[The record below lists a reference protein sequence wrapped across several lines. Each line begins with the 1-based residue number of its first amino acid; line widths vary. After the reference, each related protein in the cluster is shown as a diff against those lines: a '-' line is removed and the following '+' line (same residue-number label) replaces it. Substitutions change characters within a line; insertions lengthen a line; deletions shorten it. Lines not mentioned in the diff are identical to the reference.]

1 MTVKTQ
7 MNIALQKKSSLGRN
21 IEELISPY
29 CGELVN
35 LLVADEEHR
44 ELIEYANQ
52 LPSLQLSPR
61 SMCDLELLSIGA
73 FSPLDRFMG
82 KADYTRVLQEMRLAN
97 GTLFPIPITLPV
109 QHVQSIQEG
118 KDIALRSPKNE
129 LLAIMTVEEVF
140 DWSISEEARLVLETT
155 DVRHPLIAEMAS
167 WGKAYISGPLRVLSL
182 PNHYDFVELRKT
194 PAEVRSTIQALDHTN
209 VVAFQTRNPIH
220 RAHEELTKRA
230 AEQVGGALL
239 IHPVV
244 GMTKPGDVDHYTR
257 VRAYKGLVERYYD
270 KRTTVLSL
278 LPLAMRMAG
287 PREAVWHA
295 IIRRNYGANHFIVGR
310 DHAGPGIDST
320 GRPFY
325 GPYDAPNLL
334 QRFEPEV
341 GVKMIPFQEIVYL
354 PDEARFEERHRV
366 PRGIRVAT
374 LSGTQVRD
382 EYLSKGATLPDWFTR
397 PETAAILSEISLPA
411 HQKGFCLWFTGL
423 SGAGKSTLADIV
435 AILLMEHGKQVTVLD
450 GDVVR
455 THLSKGLGF
464 SKEDRDTNILRI
476 GFVAS
481 EIVRHHGVVICAAVS
496 PYRAA
501 RNECRGMVG
510 KNRFI
515 EIYVDTPLE
524 VCEQR
529 DLKGMYAKA
538 RRGEIKG
545 FTGIDD
551 PYEEALNP
559 EIRLNTTG
567 DFPEDN
573 AHQII
578 DYLADR
584 GFLLSG
590 NLSHKI

>member
-1 MTVKTQ
+1 
-7 MNIALQKKSSLGRN
+7 MNYTAAKSREN
-21 IEELISPY
+21 IEGLISPY

-35 LLVADEEHR
+35 LLVEDEKRR
-44 ELIEYANQ
+44 ELTEHANK

-61 SMCDLELLSIGA
+61 SLCDLELLSIGA

-82 KADYTRVLQEMRLAN
+82 KADYTAVLEKMRLAN

-109 QHVQSIQEG
+109 QGIQCIQEG

-140 DWSISEEARLVLETT
+140 EWSISQEARLVLGTT
-155 DVRHPLIAEMAS
+155 DARHPLIAEMAS
-167 WGKAYISGPLRVLSL
+167 WGKKYISGPLKVINL
-182 PNHYDFVELRKT
+182 PKHYDFVELRRT
-194 PAEVRSTIQALDHTN
+194 PAEVRSTVQALDHTD

-230 AEQVGGALL
+230 AAQVGGALL

-257 VRAYKGLVERYYD
+257 VRAYKALVERYYD

-310 DHAGPGIDST
+310 DHAGPGVDSS

-325 GPYDAPNLL
+325 GPYDAQNLL

-354 PDEARFEERHRV
+354 PDEARFEEQHRV
-366 PRGIRVAT
+366 ARGTRIAT

-382 EYLSKGATLPDWFTR
+382 EYLSKGAALPGWFTR
-397 PETAAILSEISLPA
+397 PETAAILSKISLPA
-411 HQKGFCLWFTGL
+411 HQQGFCLWFTGL
-423 SGAGKSTLADIV
+423 SGAGKSTIAEIV
-435 AILLMEHGKQVTVLD
+435 AILLMERGRQVTVLD

-481 EIVRHHGVVICAAVS
+481 EIVRHHGV
-496 PYRAA
+496 
-501 RNECRGMVG
+501 
-510 KNRFI
+510 
-515 EIYVDTPLE
+515 
-524 VCEQR
+524 
-529 DLKGMYAKA
+529 
-538 RRGEIKG
+538 
-545 FTGIDD
+545 
-551 PYEEALNP
+551 
-559 EIRLNTTG
+559 
-567 DFPEDN
+567 
-573 AHQII
+573 
-578 DYLADR
+578 
-584 GFLLSG
+584 G
-590 NLSHKI
+590 NLRGGEPVPGSAQRMPQYDREGSFY